1 MKILHWWSFNEEPSV
16 GLLSWRNFLQRR
28 SCSSLRLTGE
38 SLVLRQVPGD
48 QKVCSKC
55 MNLDAIPLPNNS
67 DQIFKC
73 ISLLVRE
80 LSHMQDFRG
89 LELLAWKIR
98 VRTIYLQIVGIRDQF
113 LILEQPSANLIF
125 EASKS
130 FNQFDSNAE
139 WYWISQRSFT
149 SANVSVTIIQIFT
162 KSLEPFFW

>member
-1 MKILHWWSFNEEPSV
+1 
-16 GLLSWRNFLQRR
+16 
-28 SCSSLRLTGE
+28 
-38 SLVLRQVPGD
+38 
-48 QKVCSKC
+48 

-139 WYWISQRSFT
+139 
-149 SANVSVTIIQIFT
+149 
-162 KSLEPFFW
+162 